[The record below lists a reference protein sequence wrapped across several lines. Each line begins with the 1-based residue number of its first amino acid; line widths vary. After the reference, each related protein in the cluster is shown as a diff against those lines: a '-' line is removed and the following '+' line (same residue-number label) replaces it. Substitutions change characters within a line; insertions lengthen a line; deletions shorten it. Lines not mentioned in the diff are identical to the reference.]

1 MPSPDKLTPLR
12 RIRSGR
18 AGYAQARAPDKLRLR
33 RISSARP
40 DLIRRTSLNFFF
52 FFERM
57 SAAKSLPELIRR
69 ASAAPDKLSL
79 DDLGG
84 EG

>member
-40 DLIRRTSLNFFF
+40 ELIRRTSLNFFF
-52 FFERM
+52 VFERM
-57 SAAKSLPELIRR
+57 SVAKVAGLFGICVRFLI
-69 ASAAPDKLSL
+69 
-79 DDLGG
+79 LGG
-84 EG
+84 GGVGNADA